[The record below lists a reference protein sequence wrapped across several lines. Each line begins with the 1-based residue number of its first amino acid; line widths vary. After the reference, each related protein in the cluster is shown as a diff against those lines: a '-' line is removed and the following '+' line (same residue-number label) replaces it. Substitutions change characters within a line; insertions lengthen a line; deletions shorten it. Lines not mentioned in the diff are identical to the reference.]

1 MLFVCGC
8 LDKSSEESI
17 EGKAKTA
24 VADLVKRVA
33 VLICCLAVGLGASR
47 LAMEDRMDIN
57 GGDNEE
63 FPLAQGDTL
72 EFEFTPV
79 VNNVKGFT
87 FCVKPNGSTD
97 GDLVIGV
104 YDGET
109 LCGEEIT
116 PIETYEDTVFEMQ
129 LTDWKLT
136 AGKTYQMKVAV
147 RDNAAGVILLVTP
160 EGEKPQAE
168 YGRAYLNGEQ
178 LPDIAP
184 LSGITYRGHFQS
196 VQIKLYLSVCVA
208 AFLLMWFMVADTLLK
223 NKYAGCIKESK
234 PL

>member
-1 MLFVCGC
+1 MNQKYDVI
-8 LDKSSEESI
+8 S
-17 EGKAKTA
+17 
-24 VADLVKRVA
+24 
-33 VLICCLAVGLGASR
+33 LGEILLR
-47 LAMEDRMDIN
+47 LSAPVN
-57 GGDNEE
+57 GR
-63 FPLAQGDTL
+63 LAQGDTL

-160 EGEKPQAE
+160 EVRNHVSRTFPV
-168 YGRAYLNGEQ
+168 
-178 LPDIAP
+178 
-184 LSGITYRGHFQS
+184 S
-196 VQIKLYLSVCVA
+196 
-208 AFLLMWFMVADTLLK
+208 AD
-223 NKYAGCIKESK
+223 
-234 PL
+234 